1 MYFNGQGTRMAFAQ
15 FNDTEVMEFY
25 YTKFGEPDDPLEVQ
39 VSTFLHFSNHTLNV
53 CTITYTIATY
63 FLFIVSWANHAQVPK
78 SWYTEP
84 KNQDVCS

>member
-53 CTITYTIATY
+53 LLLIPLLSIF
-63 FLFIVSWANHAQVPK
+63 FL
-78 SWYTEP
+78 
-84 KNQDVCS
+84 